1 MNICIMGIP
10 EEEGKNRAESLFR
23 EIVVENVP
31 NLGRDMGIQIH
42 EAQIPQAGSTQ
53 EKLPQDT

>member
-42 EAQIPQAGSTQ
+42 EAQIP
-53 EKLPQDT
+53 